1 MTTQD
6 TALPDVR
13 VHRPLGYWLKSVD
26 RSIEEGFARLLA
38 DENLTRRGWQ
48 VLNTV
53 SYAPVTV
60 AGVDETMAAFL
71 SPAEPTMRPY
81 VEALTA
87 RDWAAP
93 TAGATDTFELTEAGR
108 AAHRRISGRIG
119 AERARMMECL
129 TPDEYGVL
137 MDLLQRL
144 ATHLDA

>member
-13 VHRPLGYWLKSVD
+13 IHRPLGYWLKSID
-26 RSIEEGFARLLA
+26 RSIEESFARLLA

-53 SYAPVTV
+53 SYEPITV

-71 SPAEPTMRPY
+71 SATEPTMRPY

-87 RDWAAP
+87 RGWARP
-93 TAGATDTFELTEAGR
+93 THTDTFELTEAGR
-108 AAHRRISGRIG
+108 AAHRRISERIG